1 MREGRFLAPD
11 LLSLS
16 YIPMR
21 LLCLRLSLI
30 LLLRVFVH
38 RSTGKNK
45 SRTCVAVQ
53 PRGCCRD
60 VVWRGVSAVA
70 SDASV
75 GLEAGQSQAEKTMAE
90 RNDISDLLTFIG
102 REGDW
107 RERLQEVVAEH
118 LMPALEEFEIDHDGL
133 IDLLG
138 EQWSGVLWGC
148 GFEDFLS
155 CRYEDGNIV
164 DLYLKRRGWKE
175 TALNRDY
182 FAALRD
188 TPVSLYEVSDV
199 QPGTSMALRDLLTD
213 ADPVTVREKS
223 ASRTLKQWDRIAVRV
238 VAQRDHHVISG
249 ALLPFRTETVEFL
262 FEGLRD
268 ALKLKKR
275 DALRLSREQ
284 LLGCAPIFTAAWL
297 FTELDRALSPAEI
310 QLSNSD
316 GDDVQFHDLR
326 FPLASGVTQKAI
338 AKRLDRVKVFEP
350 EGSKFWNWL
359 AVCKGKSGKAGGGL
373 MLDKQMDGATV
384 LGTLELKGK
393 ALLVNVNS
401 ATRAVRVEAL
411 VTEACGD
418 LLKRPLTAIRTMEQ
432 MRSEHH
438 DDGAQ
443 DGADAIPPEIAREL
457 MQEHLDRHYREAL
470 NAPIPALGGKSP
482 RAAVRTA
489 VGRKKVV
496 EWLKYLENG
505 SARHGDGPIAG
516 YDFGWMWDELRLQD
530 LRE

>member
-1 MREGRFLAPD
+1 MLAVERDSPLARDCAPFDRREQVKNMRCRAD
-11 LLSLS
+11 
-16 YIPMR
+16 
-21 LLCLRLSLI
+21 
-30 LLLRVFVH
+30 
-38 RSTGKNK
+38 
-45 SRTCVAVQ
+45 SRKLPRRRWEVAL
-53 PRGCCRD
+53 
-60 VVWRGVSAVA
+60 AVA
-70 SDASV
+70 SDAST
-75 GLEAGQSQAEKTMAE
+75 GLEAGQSQAEEIMTE
-90 RNDISDLLTFIG
+90 RNDISDLLAFIS
-102 REGDW
+102 REDDW
-107 RERLQEVVAEH
+107 RDRLQEVVAEH

-133 IDLLG
+133 VDLLG

-310 QLSNSD
+310 QLTNSD
-316 GDDVQFHDLR
+316 GDDVQFHELR
-326 FPLASGVTQKAI
+326 FPLASGVTQKVVA
-338 AKRLDRVKVFEP
+338 ARLEGVKAFEP
-350 EGSKFWNWL
+350 EGAKFWNWL
-359 AVCKGKSGKAGGGL
+359 SARKGRGGQAGGGL
-373 MLDKQMDGATV
+373 MLDTQMDAATV

-401 ATRAVRVEAL
+401 ATRAAMAEAL
-411 VTEACGD
+411 VAEACGD
-418 LLKRPLTAIRTMEQ
+418 LLKRPLTTIQTVEQ
-432 MRSEHH
+432 MR
-438 DDGAQ
+438 DDHRDSGPQA
-443 DGADAIPPEIAREL
+443 GADEIPPEIAREL
-457 MQEHLDRHYREAL
+457 MQEHLDQHYRETL
-470 NAPIPALGGKSP
+470 DAPNPALGGKSP

-489 VGRKKVV
+489 AGRKKVV

-505 SARHGDGPIAG
+505 SARHGDGTIAEH
-516 YDFGWMWDELRLQD
+516 DFGWMWEELGLQD
-530 LRE
+530 LRK